1 HRKTTIFYRKG
12 VKEGDKEEN
21 GDGKVKEKVKSEDA
35 HSLHS
40 SLEAVVFDRTQWER
54 TRFAYEAAM
63 NSKRSCEP
71 IEVKGEPMLRD
82 TPMMGEA
89 RQSMVVRGDY
99 LNERPK
105 FTLILLVIEAVW
117 CAICVLSYAGSENP
131 MLPLLLAIFNMLVVF
146 LLILGCLSVEFFR
159 LQVRRED
166 NRSETRF
173 FVPYSWRYMICEA
186 HILRACLLCA
196 NITIMAFDDD
206 YDLASVFI
214 LAATPI
220 HLIIVL
226 IHIFI
231 AIKPKRE

>member
-1 HRKTTIFYRKG
+1 NRDLCANVVVAQERVGIF
-12 VKEGDKEEN
+12 DK
-21 GDGKVKEKVKSEDA
+21 
-35 HSLHS
+35 
-40 SLEAVVFDRTQWER
+40 TQWER

-63 NSKRSCEP
+63 NNKRTCEP
-71 IEVKGEPMLRD
+71 EIEMRGDSILRD

-89 RQSMVVRGDY
+89 RQSIAVRGDY
-99 LNERPK
+99 LNEKPK
-105 FTLILLVIEAVW
+105 FTIVLLVIELIWCTASVCVW
-117 CAICVLSYAGSENP
+117 AGAADNP
-131 MLPLLLAIFNMLVVF
+131 MVPTVIAIFNGLIVF
-146 LLILGCLSVEFFR
+146 VLILGCLSVEFFR

-206 YDLASVFI
+206 FDLYSVVV
-214 LAATPI
+214 LAATPV
-220 HLIIVL
+220 HLIIVV